1 MILGVGESF
10 GFVGE
15 GFFLVYVVVFRV
27 FVVDLVFV
35 RIVYVE
41 CYSFFSYLF
50 RIVVVVCRKD
60 GYINVVV
67 YIVNNILLD

>member
-1 MILGVGESF
+1 MILGVGELF

-15 GFFLVYVVVFRV
+15 GFFLVYVVVFWV

-41 CYSFFSYLF
+41 CYSFFLYLF

-67 YIVNNILLD
+67 YIVNNILFD